1 MSDIAYQN
9 KDITSKVFAQQ
20 FKGKSLKPYG
30 FDLPPVKQVLPT
42 NIPQIQ
48 ANELRIDNVFLLE
61 DDTVVIIDY
70 ESDYK
75 KQNKHKYIRYI
86 NHVAEY
92 YGNEWGKDISIRM
105 IVIYTADVKQEQ
117 TSDLFDAGCI
127 KLETESSYLSEVNSE
142 EIAEKLAKKVRDKI
156 PFTEEEL
163 MEFIILPLT
172 YKGNDQKNNSIKHVI
187 DMASHISDE
196 ETKIFIL
203 SGVAVFTD
211 KVIRPE
217 YADKIRR
224 LLGMTKVGQLF
235 EEEKIEYAKKEK
247 VRMLCDMIDV
257 GKLTEDDAAEM
268 MHCSVDEFEKMR
280 DALLQQA

>member
-1 MSDIAYQN
+1 
-9 KDITSKVFAQQ
+9 
-20 FKGKSLKPYG
+20 
-30 FDLPPVKQVLPT
+30 
-42 NIPQIQ
+42 
-48 ANELRIDNVFLLE
+48 
-61 DDTVVIIDY
+61 
-70 ESDYK
+70 
-75 KQNKHKYIRYI
+75 
-86 NHVAEY
+86 
-92 YGNEWGKDISIRM
+92 
-105 IVIYTADVKQEQ
+105 
-117 TSDLFDAGCI
+117 
-127 KLETESSYLSEVNSE
+127 
-142 EIAEKLAKKVRDKI
+142 
-156 PFTEEEL
+156 
-163 MEFIILPLT
+163 
-172 YKGNDQKNNSIKHVI
+172 
-187 DMASHISDE
+187 MASQISDE

-247 VRMLCDMIDV
+247 VRMLCDMIDA

>member
-1 MSDIAYQN
+1 MR
-9 KDITSKVFAQQ
+9 
-20 FKGKSLKPYG
+20 LK
-30 FDLPPVKQVLPT
+30 
-42 NIPQIQ
+42 
-48 ANELRIDNVFLLE
+48 
-61 DDTVVIIDY
+61 
-70 ESDYK
+70 
-75 KQNKHKYIRYI
+75 
-86 NHVAEY
+86 
-92 YGNEWGKDISIRM
+92 
-105 IVIYTADVKQEQ
+105 
-117 TSDLFDAGCI
+117 
-127 KLETESSYLSEVNSE
+127 TESSYLSEVNSD
-142 EIAEKLAKKVRDKI
+142 EIAKKLAEKARNKI
-156 PFTEEEL
+156 PFAEEEL

-247 VRMLCDMIDV
+247 VRMLCDMIDA